1 MRRREVVEDDDRH
14 LRHPEFAR
22 RHHPEWLTISR
33 DGKNLYVAIA
43 GEDVVVVVVNNQTMK
58 VVKTIPVG
66 AVPKR
71 NTSGMLS
78 TE

>member
-1 MRRREVVEDDDRH
+1 VGS
-14 LRHPEFAR
+14 
-22 RHHPEWLTISR
+22 HPEWLTIPP
-33 DGKNLYVAIA
+33 GGTNLYVAAA
-43 GEDVVVVVVNNQTMK
+43 GDDATVAVDLKTMK

-71 NTSGMLS
+71 NTSGMLK

>member
-1 MRRREVVEDDDRH
+1 MVFSAYFFKERVQPIFLRHRPGHARCVTCHSHGSRSRRR
-14 LRHPEFAR
+14 HPAAAF
-22 RHHPEWLTISR
+22 LT
-33 DGKNLYVAIA
+33 VAV
-43 GEDVVVVVVNNQTMK
+43 DLKTMK

-71 NTSGMLS
+71 NTSGMLK